1 LWTTRNR
8 PPAPQIGGLARVA
21 PVAEVPLGLAAA
33 AAVRA
38 AIAGIVPASAVPDAA
53 GAAGERHCAGTCG

>member
-1 LWTTRNR
+1 M
-8 PPAPQIGGLARVA
+8 A